1 MIMDFNPISDGLE
14 QIAKTCVNA
23 AFNVHKALGPGL
35 LESVYEACMAY
46 ELRKAGLYVDR
57 QLALPIVYDG
67 HELDE
72 GFRLDLLVE
81 NMLIVELKSAER
93 IVPLYMAQTMTYLKL
108 SKRRLG
114 LLINFNVPV
123 IKDGIKRVVV
133 G

>member
-1 MIMDFNPISDGLE
+1 MEYEAIPEDLE
-14 QIAKTCVNA
+14 RLATSCVDA
-23 AFNVHKALGPGL
+23 AFKVHKALGPGL

-46 ELRKAGLYVDR
+46 ELRKAGLHVER

-81 NMLIVELKSAER
+81 GKLIIELKSAEKML
-93 IVPLYMAQTMTYLKL
+93 PLYLAQTMTYLKL
-108 SKRRLG
+108 AKRRFG
-114 LLINFNVPV
+114 MLINFNVPM